1 MTKTATT
8 RYRFVGQHV
17 DDLHD
22 GRTLEPGAFV
32 NLTAAELE
40 QPHNLRLIEEGHLV
54 DAAEK
59 KEGN

>member
-22 GRTLEPGAFV
+22 GRVLEPGAFV
-32 NLTAAELE
+32 NLTAADLE
-40 QPHNLRLIEEGHLV
+40 QPHNARLVEEGLLV
-54 DAAEK
+54 DADK
-59 KEGN
+59 KEES